1 MIRDNTLMFEG
12 LSGDG
17 YRRQKLLR
25 QHQIPENT
33 IEIGGTFKLHEVGT
47 LFVIDIKLVG
57 YGKNEL

>member
-1 MIRDNTLMFEG
+1 MFEA

-17 YRRQKLLR
+17 YCRQNFFR
-25 QHQIPENT
+25 QHQILENT

-57 YGKNEL
+57 YGKMNYEHP

>member
-1 MIRDNTLMFEG
+1 MDIVGKKICDNIKIR
-12 LSGDG
+12 
-17 YRRQKLLR
+17 
-25 QHQIPENT
+25 ENT

>member
-1 MIRDNTLMFEG
+1 MFEG

>member
-1 MIRDNTLMFEG
+1 MFEG
-12 LSGDG
+12 LCGDG
-17 YRRQKLLR
+17 YCRQKNLR
-25 QHQIPENT
+25 QHQILENT